1 MLKGRFDKLK
11 EERDDLDGNNF
22 ALKNDIDSLKET
34 IYSLEQSKQEITNKL
49 EDEITSLKRKA
60 VEYKSQ
66 IDNGTQETSNQKG
79 VISDLNFQINELRS
93 DY

>member
-1 MLKGRFDKLK
+1 VLKGRFDKLK